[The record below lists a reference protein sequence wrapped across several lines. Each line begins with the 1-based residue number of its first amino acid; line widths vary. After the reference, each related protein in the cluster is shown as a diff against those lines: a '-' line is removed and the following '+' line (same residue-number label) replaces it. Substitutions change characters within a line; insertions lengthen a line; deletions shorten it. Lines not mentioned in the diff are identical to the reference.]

1 MFLVPL
7 IVGESFMTRESKLL
21 WLAPG
26 LYWYWILQLA
36 VLASVMFEMVFM
48 CERLDWHHTKV
59 RVD

>member
-1 MFLVPL
+1 MPL

-26 LYWYWILQLA
+26 LYRYWVLQLA
-36 VLASVMFEMVFM
+36 VLASVTFEMVFM
-48 CERLDWHHTKV
+48 RKRLNWQHTKV